1 MNFLSHIYLSG
12 NTTAVLLGNFIGDFV
27 KGKQFENYPKDVQR
41 GILLHRE
48 IDFFTDSHPIV
59 TQSKDKLRASQGH
72 YSGVVIDIFYD
83 HFLAANWWDYCST
96 PLHDFANATYKTLQ
110 KNAHWMPPD
119 AQFMLPYMIRDN
131 WLVSYKRLEGI
142 EKVCKGMAQRTK
154 FKSNMAN
161 APIQLKKHYDAL
173 EEEFR
178 TFFPLL
184 NTHCQEFM
192 TNID

>member
-12 NTTAVLLGNFIGDFV
+12 DSTAILFGNFIGDFV
-27 KGKQFENYPKDVQR
+27 KGKQIENYHEDVQK

-48 IDFFTDSHPIV
+48 IDFFTDNHPIV
-59 TQSKDKLRASQGH
+59 LQSKDKIRASQGH

-83 HFLAANWWDYCST
+83 HFLAANWIDYCTT
-96 PLHDFANATYKTLQ
+96 PLQKFANATYQ
-110 KNAHWMPPD
+110 KLENNLHKMPPD
-119 AQFMLPYMIRDN
+119 AQFMLPYMVQNN
-131 WLVSYKRLEGI
+131 WLVSYKDVEGI
-142 EKVCKGMAQRTK
+142 ERACKGMAQRTK

-161 APIQLKKHYDAL
+161 AHVQLQKHYDVL

-184 NTHCQEFM
+184 NRHCQNFM
-192 TNID
+192 NNYA